1 MKCKFLVLVSIL
13 GLSSTVNAGF
23 FDSQKDTLPFKC
35 GREDAV
41 NALTVAL
48 HDNALSRISV
58 SPEMLER
65 FQNQVEKVPF
75 SISEV
80 STTNDSSPE
89 LKCLATVSM
98 AVSVELME
106 LAEKAPEVFSEFIRE
121 SRGLYKNGNLTWK
134 GISYRI
140 RLSDNGKDISVTLG
154 DAYETTMSLAKASYL
169 SITKDD
175 IIQRN
180 DPSKVA
186 IAKKA
191 YEVEDVH
198 LNKIWKSI
206 PASFR
211 ASMKNEQVSWVWDKE
226 NKCGGIERANNA
238 SLSTSARIEIYECQT
253 EMTKARIKY
262 LSGQQ

>member
-121 SRGLYKNGNLTWK
+121 SRGLYKNGSLTWK
-134 GISYRI
+134 GISYRV
-140 RLSDNGKDISVTLG
+140 RLSDNG
-154 DAYETTMSLAKASYL
+154 
-169 SITKDD
+169 
-175 IIQRN
+175 
-180 DPSKVA
+180 
-186 IAKKA
+186 
-191 YEVEDVH
+191 
-198 LNKIWKSI
+198 
-206 PASFR
+206 
-211 ASMKNEQVSWVWDKE
+211 
-226 NKCGGIERANNA
+226 
-238 SLSTSARIEIYECQT
+238 
-253 EMTKARIKY
+253 
-262 LSGQQ
+262 

>member
-1 MKCKFLVLVSIL
+1 
-13 GLSSTVNAGF
+13 
-23 FDSQKDTLPFKC
+23 
-35 GREDAV
+35 
-41 NALTVAL
+41 
-48 HDNALSRISV
+48 
-58 SPEMLER
+58 
-65 FQNQVEKVPF
+65 
-75 SISEV
+75 
-80 STTNDSSPE
+80 
-89 LKCLATVSM
+89 
-98 AVSVELME
+98 
-106 LAEKAPEVFSEFIRE
+106 
-121 SRGLYKNGNLTWK
+121 
-134 GISYRI
+134 
-140 RLSDNGKDISVTLG
+140 
-154 DAYETTMSLAKASYL
+154 LAKASYL

-191 YEVEDVH
+191 YEAEDVH

-226 NKCGGIERANNA
+226 NKCGSIERANNA